1 MDYVEDFQTNQAKR
15 REDDM
20 AFLKTF
26 EPDSRK
32 SSIWTPRDGSSEL
45 LRSPVPSPIAKQYFR
60 RASTS
65 PVSHTMNEF
74 KDILNEFDLDLEEE
88 KEEVKKRKFDLP
100 KNVKLKPY
108 TKSD

>member
-1 MDYVEDFQTNQAKR
+1 
-15 REDDM
+15 
-20 AFLKTF
+20 
-26 EPDSRK
+26 
-32 SSIWTPRDGSSEL
+32 
-45 LRSPVPSPIAKQYFR
+45 
-60 RASTS
+60 
-65 PVSHTMNEF
+65 MNEF